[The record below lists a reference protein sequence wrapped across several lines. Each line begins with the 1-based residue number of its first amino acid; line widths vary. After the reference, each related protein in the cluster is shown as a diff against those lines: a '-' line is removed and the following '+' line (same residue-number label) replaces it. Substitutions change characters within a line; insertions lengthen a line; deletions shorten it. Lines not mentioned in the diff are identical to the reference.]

1 MKLSQIN
8 FSQAPSLRII
18 LRAVLAVVIIG
29 MLVNLLIAFLLDSKL
44 IFVALRR
51 VNYLIVAV
59 PFLCY
64 FATYLVDSVR
74 LRVILHQFGYRV
86 PFMDRFRNSVFGGF
100 FSNLTPMASGGQPF
114 QIYHLQTVGVDLKIA
129 TNIILSRFVEYAFS
143 SLLILLIALRYVL
156 SFTANIGAGRFI
168 MYVGLGISLFFALI
182 VLGVLVRPDIVG
194 RIVLHF
200 EKSGI
205 GRLASRVMKREGW
218 GEEFINW
225 CNLLRDEVNFLW
237 TEKLHVMILDIF
249 LGILNLVLQVFSL
262 QYVIE
267 GITNT
272 KMLFVKSFV
281 TFVIANLVAYYVPT
295 PGASGSVESIY
306 SLVFSGL
313 TGQPDSTFVSIV
325 VWRFATYYL
334 HVLFGLVLFLL
345 FMKRA
350 QRSALTADSSR
361 DTSSA
366 PAADK

>member
-8 FSQAPSLRII
+8 FSQAPSLKTI

-51 VNYLIVAV
+51 VNILIVAV

-74 LRVILHQFGYRV
+74 LRLILHQFRYRV
-86 PFMDRFRNSVFGGF
+86 PFIERFRNGVLGSF

-114 QIYHLQTVGVDLKIA
+114 QVYHLQSVGVDLKIA
-129 TNIILSRFVEYAFS
+129 TNIILSRFVEYAFT
-143 SLLILLIALRYVL
+143 SLLILALSLRYLL
-156 SFTANIGAGRFI
+156 SFTATIGAARFI
-168 MYVGLGISLFFALI
+168 IYVGLGISLFIGLI

-194 RIVLHF
+194 KIVIHF
-200 EKSGI
+200 EKSGL
-205 GRLASRVMKREGW
+205 GRLISRIVKREGW
-218 GEEFINW
+218 GQEFITW
-225 CNLLRDEVNFLW
+225 CNVLRDEVNFLW
-237 TEKLHVMILDIF
+237 TEKLHIMILDIL
-249 LGILNLVLQVFSL
+249 LGVVNLVLQVFSL
-262 QYVIE
+262 QYVIQ

-272 KMLFVKSFV
+272 KIHFVKSFV
-281 TFVIANLVAYYVPT
+281 TFVIANLVVYYVPT

-306 SLVFSGL
+306 SLVYSGL
-313 TGQPDSTFVSIV
+313 TGRPDSTFVSIV

-345 FMKRA
+345 FMKKA
-350 QRSALTADSSR
+350 QRSAHAATTSDDPSS
-361 DTSSA
+361 TSGE
-366 PAADK
+366 DR